1 MQFRKS
7 LLCSNISLIL
17 SAGLLLSQTASA
29 QEQTQSGQSASRS
42 TSQWS
47 CYADANGNWQ
57 CAENPAAARAIPRGV
72 VTRSDSSNNS
82 GSAANAP
89 ERRASSAAAAQWVS
103 SEEMTPE
110 QRAALPN
117 NCCGGFVEPQRQ
129 GIDGQPVDPEADPE
143 QSPTLFSAPG
153 NIEQSDGRT
162 VTIVGDV
169 RIQQGN
175 RTLSNNAS
183 TSIDQDTDSLSL
195 SGNVQFQEPG
205 VLLTGN
211 SAHVDRSNSQSRIEQ
226 ADYILYQYNI
236 HGSADVLIYDSE
248 GEVLAIENGEFSRC
262 EPGNEFWTLSS
273 RRMQLDTVAGI
284 GRATGVTLRIKDV
297 PVFHYPFTVP
307 FPLGDQRMS
316 GFLAPSIG
324 STSDGGFDFELPYY
338 FNLAPHYDATLA
350 PRFIAERGVMASGE
364 FRYLAD
370 WSMNTINAAL
380 LAKDELYDAATAE
393 VPGSDSPPQEK
404 RWFLNFEHDGRIGN
418 HWSTYVN
425 YEAVSDIDYFRDLG
439 SSGLNVSSR
448 THLQRDGRVNFRSEH
463 WFGGVRAQRIEII
476 DPFIAAT
483 SLNRPYDRLPEL
495 SLGSSYNLGGLEVGF
510 SASHVSFDRSLDA
523 DRLSATQLDNGALV
537 TGTRLHVEP
546 QISYPIRG
554 AAGFLVPTLKYKYT
568 QWELEDQALGTVD
581 NPDRGVGVFSLDS
594 GLIFERSLRNGFTQT
609 LEPRLFYL
617 YSEQEDQSLLPT
629 FDTSQLNF
637 SFAQLFRDDRFSG
650 HDRVGDANQL
660 SVAVSSRF
668 LDDKGS
674 ERARFSIGQI
684 IHFEDRIVSLD
695 SLLQQWVTLQ
705 PRQTDRSPIV
715 AEATYRY
722 SNNWQLLSDVQWN
735 EDLQRVDEGSV
746 SFRYH
751 ADSDHIFN
759 IGYRYRLLVDLHG
772 QVPNGIDP
780 RIKQTDVSGIWPLN
794 DNWRLLGRWNYDHSN
809 SRNLDTFAGVE
820 YSNCCTTIR
829 LVAREWID
837 DDEFFLLQ
845 DETNRGV
852 FFQLTLNGFGSLS
865 GGGVSSLLSDGILGF
880 REYE

>member
-7 LLCSNISLIL
+7 LLCSNISLII
-17 SAGLLLSQTASA
+17 SAGVLLSQAPVALS
-29 QEQTQSGQSASRS
+29 QTGQDTGRGIA
-42 TSQWS
+42 QWS
-47 CYADANGNWQ
+47 CSADADGNWQ
-57 CAENPAAARAIPRGV
+57 CSENPAAARTPPPGV
-72 VTRSDSSNNS
+72 VTRSQTAGQQNS
-82 GSAANAP
+82 RAP
-89 ERRASSAAAAQWVS
+89 VSGQGAAAQWVS
-103 SEEMTPE
+103 AEQMTPE
-110 QRAALPN
+110 QRATLPD
-117 NCCGGFVEPQRQ
+117 NCCGGFIEPERQ
-129 GIDGQPVDPEADPE
+129 GIDGQPIDPQADPAE
-143 QSPTLFSAPG
+143 SPTLFSAPG
-153 NIEQSDGRT
+153 SLEQSDARIVNIDGT
-162 VTIVGDV
+162 VS
-169 RIQQGN
+169 IQQGN
-175 RTLSNNAS
+175 RTLRNTVT
-183 TSIDQDTDSLSL
+183 TSINQDTDTLVL
-195 SGNVQFQEPG
+195 SGDVVFQEPG
-205 VLLTGN
+205 VLLSGN
-211 SAHVDRSNSQSRIEQ
+211 SAFVDRPNSLNRMEQ

-236 HGSADVLIYDSE
+236 HGSADVLVYDSE

-273 RRMQLDTVAGI
+273 RRMQLDTAAGI

-370 WSMNTINAAL
+370 WSMNTVNASL
-380 LAKDELYDAATAE
+380 LAQDDLYDPATAGI
-393 VPGSDSPPQEK
+393 PGADSPPREK
-404 RWFLNFEHDGRIGN
+404 RWFFNFEHDGRIGN
-418 HWSTYVN
+418 YWSTRVN
-425 YEAVSDIDYFRDLG
+425 YEAISDIDYFRDLG

-448 THLQRDGRVNFRSEH
+448 THLERDGQLNFRSEH

-483 SLNRPYDRLPEL
+483 DINRPYDRLPEL
-495 SLGSSYNLGGLEVGF
+495 TLGNRYAVGGLEMGV
-510 SASHVSFDRSLDA
+510 SASHVTFDRSLDESL
-523 DRLSATQLDNGALV
+523 LSQIDTENGALV

-546 QISYPIRG
+546 QISFPIRG
-554 AAGFLVPTLKYKYT
+554 AAGFFVPTAKYKYT

-594 GLIFERSLRNGFTQT
+594 SLVFERAARNGFTQT

-617 YSEQEDQSLLPT
+617 YSEQEDQSMLPT
-629 FDTSQLNF
+629 FDSSQLNF

-650 HDRVGDANQL
+650 HDRVGDANQV
-660 SVAVSSRF
+660 SVALSTRY
-668 LDDKGS
+668 LDREGG
-674 ERARFSIGQI
+674 ERARLGIGQI
-684 IHFEDRIVSLD
+684 FHLEDRIVALD
-695 SLLQQWVTLQ
+695 SPLQQWITLQ
-705 PRQTDRSPIV
+705 PLDTDRSPIV
-715 AEATYRY
+715 AEAAYRF
-722 SNNWQLLSDVQWN
+722 SDNWQLLSDAQWN
-735 EDLQRVDEGSV
+735 EEQERIDEGSV

-751 ADSDHIFN
+751 ADNSHIFN
-759 IGYRYRLLVDLHG
+759 VSYRYRLLVDLHG
-772 QVPNGIDP
+772 QPPTGIDP

-794 DNWRLLGRWNYDHSN
+794 NSWRLLGRWNYDHSN

-829 LVAREWID
+829 LIAREWID
-837 DDEFFLLQ
+837 EDEFFLLQ

-852 FFQLTLNGFGSLS
+852 FFQLTLNGFGNIS
-865 GGGVSSLLSDGILGF
+865 GGGISSLLSDGILGF

>member
-1 MQFRKS
+1 MQFRNS

-17 SAGLLLSQTASA
+17 SAGVLLSQAPAALAQADSTQNQGRATA
-29 QEQTQSGQSASRS
+29 
-42 TSQWS
+42 QWS
-47 CYADANGNWQ
+47 CSADSTGNWQ
-57 CAENPAAARAIPRGV
+57 CSENPAAARSAPPGV
-72 VTRSDSSNNS
+72 VTRAQGSTTREGSREQVDSTS
-82 GSAANAP
+82 
-89 ERRASSAAAAQWVS
+89 AAAQWVS
-103 SEEMTPE
+103 PERMTPE
-110 QRAALPN
+110 QRAALPD
-117 NCCGGFVEPQRQ
+117 NCCGGFIEPERQ
-129 GIDGQPVDPEADPE
+129 GLDGQPVDPEADPA

-153 NIEQSDGRT
+153 DIEQSDAR
-162 VTIVGDV
+162 IVNIDGNV
-169 RIQQGN
+169 SIQQGN
-175 RTLSNNAS
+175 RTVSNTVS
-183 TSIDQDTDSLSL
+183 TSIDQAADTLVLNGD
-195 SGNVQFQEPG
+195 VVFREPG
-205 VLLTGN
+205 VMLTGSAAFVDQAN
-211 SAHVDRSNSQSRIEQ
+211 SLNRVEQ
-226 ADYILYQYNI
+226 ADYILYQYNV
-236 HGSADVLIYDSE
+236 HGSADVLVYDSE
-248 GEVLAIENGEFSRC
+248 GEVLSIENGEFSRC
-262 EPGNEFWTLSS
+262 EPGNEFWTLRS

-370 WSMNTINAAL
+370 WSMNTVNASM
-380 LAKDELYDAATAE
+380 LAQDDLYDPATAG

-404 RWFLNFEHDGRIGN
+404 RWFFNFEHDGRIGN
-418 HWSTYVN
+418 YWSTRVN
-425 YEAVSDIDYFRDLG
+425 YEAISDIDYFRDLG
-439 SSGLNVSSR
+439 SSGLNISSR
-448 THLQRDGRVNFRSEH
+448 THLERDGQLNFRSDH
-463 WFGGVRAQRIEII
+463 WSGGVRAQRIEII

-483 SLNRPYDRLPEL
+483 DLNRPYDRLPEL
-495 SLGSSYNLGGLEVGF
+495 TLGNRYSLGGLEFGF
-510 SASHVSFDRSLDA
+510 NTSHVSFDRSLDESL
-523 DRLSATQLDNGALV
+523 LSQTQLDNGALV

-546 QISYPIRG
+546 QISFPIRG
-554 AAGFLVPTLKYKYT
+554 AAGFFVPTAKYKYT

-581 NPDRGVGVFSLDS
+581 NPDRGIGVFSLDS
-594 GLIFERSLRNGFTQT
+594 GLVFERSARNGFTQT

-617 YSEQEDQSLLPT
+617 YSEQKDQSMLPT
-629 FDTSQLNF
+629 FDTAQLNF

-660 SVAVSSRF
+660 SVALSTRF
-668 LDDKGS
+668 LDRNGS
-674 ERARFSIGQI
+674 ERARLGIGQI

-695 SLLQQWVTLQ
+695 SLLQQWITLQ
-705 PRQTDRSPIV
+705 PRHTDRSPIV
-715 AEATYRY
+715 AEAAYRF
-722 SNNWQLLSDVQWN
+722 SDSWQFLSDVQWN
-735 EDLQRVDEGSV
+735 EEQERVDEGSL

-751 ADSDHIFN
+751 ADSNHIFN

-772 QVPNGIDP
+772 QATNGIDP

-794 DNWRLLGRWNYDHSN
+794 NNWRLLGRWNYDHSN

-837 DDEFFLLQ
+837 EDEFFLLQ

-852 FFQLTLNGFGSLS
+852 FFQLTLNGFGNIS